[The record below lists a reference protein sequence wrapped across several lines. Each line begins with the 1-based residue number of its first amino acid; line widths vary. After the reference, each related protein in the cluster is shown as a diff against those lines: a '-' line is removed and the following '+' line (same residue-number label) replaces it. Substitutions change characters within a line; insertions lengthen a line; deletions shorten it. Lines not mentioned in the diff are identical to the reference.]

1 MLAGGEALV
10 RGSVITARRLGV
22 SPLLIGLTLVSFGTS
37 TPELV
42 ACIEAALLGAPGI
55 AIGNV
60 VGSNIANVLL
70 ILGLGAVIV
79 PLATTKE
86 TFRRD
91 AAVLIAASLL
101 LLAAV
106 LSGAISRAAG
116 SLFVLLLALYLAY
129 AYCTERRR
137 HRTATPVAG
146 DDTEPGAP
154 RPERPLWIALLLALG
169 GLAAVIVGADLL
181 VEAAIVMARDL
192 GLSEAV
198 IGLTLVALG
207 TSLPELVTS
216 VVAAVRRHA
225 DVAFG
230 NIVGSNIF
238 NVFGI
243 AGLTAVV
250 HPIPVP
256 PEIAGFDIWVM
267 LGATLL
273 LVVFAATGWRVNRW
287 EGGIFLLAYLAYLVF
302 LLSPAG
308 QALA

>member
-216 VVAAVRRHA
+216 VVAAIRRHA

-287 EGGIFLLAYLAYLVF
+287 EGGVFLLAYLAYLVF